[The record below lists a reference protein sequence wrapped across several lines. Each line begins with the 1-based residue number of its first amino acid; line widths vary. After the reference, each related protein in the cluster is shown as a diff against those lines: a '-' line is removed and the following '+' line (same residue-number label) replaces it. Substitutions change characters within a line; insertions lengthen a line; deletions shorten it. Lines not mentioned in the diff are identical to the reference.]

1 MGLLF
6 SDEIKNQLECE
17 LKRAENDIQIISAYC
32 KKGAILFVEDCI
44 VNPMQRKRLLVRFA
58 FADIVSGASDLEVY
72 EYCRNNGWDLYMRL
86 DLHAKTYIFDKMR
99 CIIGSA
105 NLTSRGVNLIEE
117 SNYEIA
123 FLSSISEDEIS
134 RIDLLFDDAV
144 LIDDD
149 LYKALTECASKHNTI
164 SHDKNDWD
172 ESILR
177 LFDSKV
183 DVLFTYD
190 FPNCGSLSNLKIDSL
205 DFLGLTSGW
214 TTATVKKAFMKSN
227 VYRWLRS
234 VLEQKAN
241 NEIYFGELSA
251 LIHDVIINDPKP
263 YRKEVKE
270 LQSNLINWIIELDIN
285 EIQIDRPNHSQRI
298 RLLQQQKYNIMAS
311 I

>member
-6 SDEIKNQLECE
+6 SDEIKNQLESE

-32 KKGAILFVEDCI
+32 KKAAIKFVDDCI
-44 VNPMQRKRLLVRFA
+44 LNPMQRKRLMVRFS
-58 FADIVSGASDLEVY
+58 FADIIGGASDLEVY
-72 EYCRNNGWDLYMRL
+72 EFCRNNGWELYMRL
-86 DLHAKTYIFDKMR
+86 DLHAKTYVFDQLR

-123 FLSSISEDEIS
+123 SLTTISKDELL
-134 RIDLLFDDAV
+134 RIDTLFDDAIRV
-144 LIDDD
+144 DDD
-149 LYKALTECASKHNTI
+149 LYNALTECANKHDTG
-164 SHDKNDWD
+164 SHEKSDWD

-177 LFDSKV
+177 LFDTKI

-190 FPNCGSLSNLKIDSL
+190 FPNCESLSNLKLDSL
-205 DFLGLTSGW
+205 DFLGVPPGW
-214 TTATVKKAFMKSN
+214 TTATLKKAFMKCN
-227 VYRWLRS
+227 VYRWLKS
-234 VLEQKAN
+234 VLEQKED

-270 LQSNLINWIIELDIN
+270 LQSNLLNWIVELGID
-285 EIQIDRPNHSQRI
+285 EIQIDRPKHSQRI
-298 RLLQQQKYNIMAS
+298 KLFQEKYSIMA
-311 I
+311 

>member
-32 KKGAILFVEDCI
+32 KKAAIKFVDDCI
-44 VNPMQRKRLLVRFA
+44 LNPMQRKRLMVRFS

-72 EYCRNNGWDLYMRL
+72 EFCRNNGWELYMRL
-86 DLHAKTYIFDKMR
+86 DLHAKTYIFDKLR

-105 NLTSRGVNLIEE
+105 NLTSRGVNLMEE

-123 FLSSISEDEIS
+123 FLSTISGDEIS
-134 RIDLLFDDAV
+134 RIDMLFDDAV
-144 LIDDD
+144 RIDDD
-149 LYKALTECASKHNTI
+149 LYKTLTECASEHNTGN
-164 SHDKNDWD
+164 HVKNDWD
-172 ESILR
+172 ENILK
-177 LFDSKV
+177 LFDTKV

-190 FPNCGSLSNLKIDSL
+190 FPNCDSLSNLKPDSL
-205 DFLGLTSGW
+205 DFLGVSPGW
-214 TTATVKKAFMKSN
+214 TTATLKKAFMKCN
-227 VYRWLRS
+227 AYRWLKS
-234 VLEQKAN
+234 VLEQKED

-270 LQSNLINWIIELDIN
+270 LQANLLNWIIELDLN
-285 EIQIDRPNHSQRI
+285 EIQIDRPKHSQRI
-298 RLLQQQKYNIMAS
+298 KLSQQQK
-311 I
+311 

>member
-32 KKGAILFVEDCI
+32 KKAAIQFVDECI
-44 VNPMQRKRLLVRFA
+44 LNPMQRKRLMVRFS

-72 EYCRNNGWDLYMRL
+72 EFCRNNGWELYMRL
-86 DLHAKTYIFDKMR
+86 DLHAKTYIFDNLR

-105 NLTSRGVNLIEE
+105 NLTSRGVNLMEE

-123 FLSSISEDEIS
+123 FLSTISGDEIS
-134 RIDLLFDDAV
+134 RIDMLFDDAV
-144 LIDDD
+144 RIDDD
-149 LYKALTECASKHNTI
+149 LYKTLTECASKHNTG
-164 SHDKNDWD
+164 SHVKNDWD
-172 ESILR
+172 ESILK
-177 LFDSKV
+177 LFDTKV

-190 FPNCGSLSNLKIDSL
+190 FPNCDSLSNLKPDSL
-205 DFLGLTSGW
+205 DFLGVPPGW
-214 TTATVKKAFMKSN
+214 TTATLKKAFMKCN
-227 VYRWLRS
+227 AYRWLNS
-234 VLEQKAN
+234 VLEQKED

-270 LQSNLINWIIELDIN
+270 LQANLINWIVELDIE
-285 EIQIDRPNHSQRI
+285 EIQIDRPKHSQRI
-298 RLLQQQKYNIMAS
+298 RLLQQQKYS
-311 I
+311 ILA

>member
-6 SDEIKNQLECE
+6 SNEIRNQLEKE

-32 KKGAILFVEDCI
+32 KKTAIQFVENC
-44 VNPMQRKRLLVRFA
+44 VANSMQRKRLMVRFS
-58 FADIVSGASDLEVY
+58 FADIVSGASDLEIY
-72 EYCRNNGWDLYMRL
+72 EFCRNNGWELYMRL
-86 DLHAKTYIFDKMR
+86 DLHAKTYVFDKMR

-105 NLTSRGVNLIEE
+105 NLTSRGVNLMEE

-123 FLSSISEDEIS
+123 FLSTISDDELS

-144 LIDDD
+144 RVDDE
-149 LYKALTECASKHNTI
+149 LYKALTECASKHNATGPV
-164 SHDKNDWD
+164 KNDWD
-172 ESILR
+172 ESILQ
-177 LFDSKV
+177 LFNSKV

-190 FPNCGSLSNLKIDSL
+190 FPNCDSLSNLKIDSL
-205 DFLGLTSGW
+205 DFLGLPSGW

-227 VYRWLRS
+227 VYRWLKS
-234 VLEQKAN
+234 VLEQKVN

-270 LQSNLINWIIELDIN
+270 LQSNLLNWIVELDIE
-285 EIQIDRPNHSQRI
+285 EIQIDRPKHSQRI
-298 RLLQQQKYNIMAS
+298 RLLPQQRYS
-311 I
+311 ILA